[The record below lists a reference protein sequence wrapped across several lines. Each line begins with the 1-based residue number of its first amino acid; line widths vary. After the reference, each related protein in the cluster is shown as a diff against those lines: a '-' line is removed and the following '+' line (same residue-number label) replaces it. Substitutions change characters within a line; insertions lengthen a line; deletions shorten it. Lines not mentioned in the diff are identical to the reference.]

1 MKRWFIHK
9 NSFSSDSS
17 SIYAPSNLAN
27 CSSVNSTMF
36 STKQPRKIRASL
48 NILPCMDKWELLLW
62 EMSWKMRIMQG
73 HKKKKKQP
81 VECNFQKSQYPK
93 HNYIKE
99 QLTEKLPPRTVFLKM
114 ISTYSTKRKLIC
126 VSTKYWQH
134 VPYKKLKKTI
144 RIELEMGSV
153 KI

>member
-73 HKKKKKQP
+73 HKKKKKSNLLNVTSKNHSIQNTTASKNNWLRN
-81 VECNFQKSQYPK
+81 CHQQQYFSKWFQHIQQ
-93 HNYIKE
+93 KE
-99 QLTEKLPPRTVFLKM
+99 NWSVWAQNTGNMSHTRNWKRQLE
-114 ISTYSTKRKLIC
+114 
-126 VSTKYWQH
+126 
-134 VPYKKLKKTI
+134 
-144 RIELEMGSV
+144 
-153 KI
+153 